1 MHARFTN
8 MYNREKSIEIVKKEL
23 TEWFFF
29 KYLQVESGFPLVY
42 VNRSTMVTRSQEA
55 TLGIFF
61 ITI

>member
-1 MHARFTN
+1 
-8 MYNREKSIEIVKKEL
+8 MYNREKSIEIVKKSVDGVV
-23 TEWFFF
+23 FFF

>member
-1 MHARFTN
+1 
-8 MYNREKSIEIVKKEL
+8 MYNMEKSIEIVKKEL